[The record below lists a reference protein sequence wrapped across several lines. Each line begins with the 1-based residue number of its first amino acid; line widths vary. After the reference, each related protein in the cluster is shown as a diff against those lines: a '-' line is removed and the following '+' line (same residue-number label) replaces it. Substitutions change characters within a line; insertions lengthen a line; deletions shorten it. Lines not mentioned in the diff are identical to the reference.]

1 MICMQEFPF
10 NGLSVLTVN
19 AVDRNDRPWSG
30 FICMGFQPD
39 IVSAKVSS
47 GTEYVDAQCSA
58 GGNGKQVNI
67 VLQYIAELEINLA
80 VGNGCITAGRDIG

>member
-10 NGLSVLTVN
+10 NGLSVLAVN

-30 FICMGFQPD
+30 FFGMGFQTD
-39 IVSAKVSS
+39 IVSAKV
-47 GTEYVDAQCSA
+47 GPGAEHVDAQRPA
-58 GGNGKQVNI
+58 GGDGKKVN
-67 VLQYIAELEINLA
+67 VMRQYIAELEINLA